1 MPRTLA
7 FSHKGGYW
15 KTRYSFYSYCY
26 AFLDR
31 IFLSFNQVFNTN
43 PVWRHDSDTATR
55 TSFYGQAA
63 DGSAMALTFNE
74 KPSRN
79 KIYKAMSLESTP
91 NVTGI
96 SVITVNNSTV
106 PDASANTNATIL
118 QNRGGILYGDVGFDN
133 RLTNA
138 NVKAVGVV
146 TDIALNAGVNILAI
160 DFLDG
165 GWSYNQGDDVKY
177 FFGSVSFDDQGNTTT
192 TYFQFSV
199 NTPIN
204 ITTYATIP
212 NALQLGGLS
221 NPIGTNML
229 AMVGGTITDPQ
240 TDVVVLYSAT
250 PGEDNG
256 EQARGQTADVVLTLG
271 SQPYEL
277 YALNMLYE
285 ETDLD
290 HREDPAPTRRRAR
303 QGGTS
308 QKRRRR

>member
-31 IFLSFNQVFNTN
+31 IFLSFNQTFARD
-43 PVWRHDSDTATR
+43 PVYRHDSDAVDHTV
-55 TSFYGQAA
+55 FYGQPAA
-63 DGSAMALTFNE
+63 GSAIAFTFNE
-74 KPSRN
+74 RPSRN

-91 NVTGI
+91 NVNGI

-106 PDASANTNATIL
+106 PGASANTNATIL

-146 TDIALNAGVNILAI
+146 TDLVYVGGFNYLRM
-160 DFLDG
+160 DFIDG

-177 FFGSVSFDDQGNTTT
+177 FLGAVSYDAGGNTST

-199 NTPIN
+199 NNPIQ
-204 ITTYATIP
+204 IATYAGIP
-212 NALQLGGLS
+212 NTLQPGGVTS
-221 NPIGTNML
+221 PIGTNLLVMQ
-229 AMVGGTITDPQ
+229 GGQILNPNTASLI
-240 TDVVVLYSAT
+240 LYSAT
-250 PGEDNG
+250 PGYDNG
-256 EQARGQTADVVLTLG
+256 EQARGQTADVTLTLG
-271 SQPYEL
+271 SEPYEL
-277 YALNMLYE
+277 FAVNMLYE

-290 HREDPAPTRRRAR
+290 HREDPVQT
-303 QGGTS
+303 TS
-308 QKRRRR
+308 TAGSQNKRRQ

>member
-1 MPRTLA
+1 M
-7 FSHKGGYW
+7 Y
-15 KTRYSFYSYCY
+15 
-26 AFLDR
+26 
-31 IFLSFNQVFNTN
+31 
-43 PVWRHDSDTATR
+43 RHDSDAVGR
-55 TSFYGQAA
+55 TIFYGGAA
-63 DGSAMALTFNE
+63 AGSAIALTFNE

-91 NVTGI
+91 NVNGV

-106 PDASANTNATIL
+106 PDASANTNATVI

-146 TDIALNAGVNILAI
+146 TDIAFNAGVNILAI

-165 GWSYNQGDDVKY
+165 GWSYNQGGDVKY
-177 FFGSVSFDDQGNTTT
+177 FLGSVSYDGQGNTTT
-192 TYFQFSV
+192 TYFQFAV
-199 NTPIN
+199 NNPIN
-204 ITTYATIP
+204 ITTYAQIP
-212 NALQLGGLS
+212 TALQPGGLS
-221 NPIGTNML
+221 DPIGTNML
-229 AMVGGTITDPQ
+229 AMVGGQITDPQ
-240 TDVVVLYSAT
+240 TPNLILYSAT

-290 HREDPAPTRRRAR
+290 HREDPAAPRRRAA
-303 QGGTS
+303 S

>member
-43 PVWRHDSDTATR
+43 PVWRHDSDTANR

-146 TDIALNAGVNILAI
+146 TDLANQGAI
-160 DFLDG
+160 NYLRMDFIDG

-177 FFGSVSFDDQGNTTT
+177 FLGSVSYDPNGNTTT
-192 TYFQFSV
+192 TYFQSSV
-199 NTPIN
+199 AQPIN
-204 ITTYATIP
+204 IETYAQIP
-212 NALQLGGLS
+212 GTLQVGGL
-221 NPIGTNML
+221 NDPVGTNLLVMSG
-229 AMVGGTITDPQ
+229 VQITDPE
-240 TDVVVLYSAT
+240 TDVLILYSAT

-290 HREDPAPTRRRAR
+290 HREDPAPTRRRAA
-303 QGGTS
+303 S

>member
-26 AFLDR
+26 AFIDR
-31 IFLSFNQVFNTN
+31 IFLSFNQTFGRD
-43 PVWRHDSDTATR
+43 PVYRHDSDAVGR
-55 TSFYGQAA
+55 TVFYGDPAA
-63 DGSAMALTFNE
+63 GSAIAFTFNE

-91 NVTGI
+91 NVNGV

-106 PDASANTNATIL
+106 PDASANTNATVI

-146 TDIALNAGVNILAI
+146 TDIAFNAGVNILAI

-177 FFGSVSFDDQGNTTT
+177 FLGSVSYDDEGNTST
-192 TYFQFSV
+192 TYFQFAGNV
-199 NTPIN
+199 PIN
-204 ITTYATIP
+204 ISTYAAIP
-212 NALQLGGLS
+212 ATLQIGGLV

-229 AMVGGTITDPQ
+229 AMVGGEITDPQ
-240 TDVVVLYSAT
+240 TPNLILYSAT

-290 HREDPAPTRRRAR
+290 HREDPAAPRRQAA
-303 QGGTS
+303 S